1 VKEHSLVANRRIR
14 LVCTAAALIP
24 LTVLAAACSSSST
37 ASTPKATSAAANT
50 SDNGKEISETGS
62 TILFPLFGAWQTAY
76 STANPAVTITS
87 GATGSGVGIADAGE
101 GLVNIGAS
109 DAPLS
114 AADLA
119 KYPGLL
125 NIPLTVAAI
134 MVNYNLPGVKSL
146 NLNGTVLAE
155 IYTGKITTWND
166 PAIAALNPGT
176 TLPSKKIVT
185 LHRADSSGATFQFT
199 SYLNAQDPSAWPST
213 DIGTTIT
220 WPSVPGSLS
229 ETGNGGMVTGCG
241 STPDCLAYIGNSYE
255 AKTDAAGLGQA
266 ALANKAG
273 KYATATSSAIAAAL
287 ASFPAV
293 PASGAEQLVN
303 TSAPTG
309 YPIINYEYAIVKKTQ
324 PTAAEA
330 SAIKAFLSWI
340 LTTGDTSKYLSAT
353 FGTAIPSSALSV
365 SQTLV
370 GSLKS

>member
-1 VKEHSLVANRRIR
+1 VANRKIR
-14 LVCTAAALIP
+14 LVCTAAALVP
-24 LTVLAAACSSSST
+24 LTLLAAACSSSST
-37 ASTPKATSAAANT
+37 ASTPKATSTAAAL
-50 SDNGKEISETGS
+50 SASGKEISETGS

-134 MVNYNLPGVKSL
+134 MINYNLPGVKSL
-146 NLNGTVLAE
+146 NLNGKVLAE
-155 IYTGKITTWND
+155 IYTGKVTTWND
-166 PAIAALNPGT
+166 PAIAALNPGA
-176 TLPSKKIVT
+176 TLPAKKIVT
-185 LHRADSSGATFQFT
+185 LHRADSSGATFQLT
-199 SYLNAQDPSAWPST
+199 SYLNAQDPSLWPST
-213 DIGTTIT
+213 NIGTTIT

-241 STPDCLAYIGNSYE
+241 STPDCIAYIGNSYE

-266 ALANKAG
+266 SVANKAG
-273 KYATATSSAIAAAL
+273 KFTTATPSAIAAAL

-293 PASGAEQLVN
+293 PAAGAEQLIN

-309 YPIINYEYAIVKKTQ
+309 YPIINYEYAVVKKTQ
-324 PTAAEA
+324 PSAAEA

-340 LTTGDTSKYLSAT
+340 LSNGDTSKYLSAT
-353 FGTAIPSSALSV
+353 FGTAIPSSTLSV

-370 GSLKS
+370 GSLKG

>member
-1 VKEHSLVANRRIR
+1 VANRKIR
-14 LVCTAAALIP
+14 LVCTAAALVP
-24 LTVLAAACSSSST
+24 LTLLAAACSSSST
-37 ASTPKATSAAANT
+37 ASAPKATSTAAAL
-50 SDNGKEISETGS
+50 SASGKEISETGS

-76 STANPAVTITS
+76 STANPNVTITS

-134 MVNYNLPGVKSL
+134 MVNYNLAGVKSL
-146 NLNGTVLAE
+146 NLNGKVLAE

-166 PAIAALNPGT
+166 PAIAALNPGV
-176 TLPSKKIVT
+176 TLPAKKIVT

-199 SYLNAQDPSAWPST
+199 SYMNAQDPSQWPST

-220 WPSVPGSLS
+220 WPSVPGAEA

-241 STPDCLAYIGNSYE
+241 STPDCIAYIGNSYE

-266 ALANKAG
+266 SVANKAG
-273 KYATATSSAIAAAL
+273 KYTTATSSAIGAAL
-287 ASFPAV
+287 ASFPTV
-293 PASGAEQLVN
+293 PSSGAEQLVN
-303 TSAPTG
+303 TSAATG
-309 YPIINYEYAIVKKTQ
+309 YPIINYEYAIVKKGQ
-324 PTAAEA
+324 PSAAEA
-330 SAIKAFLSWI
+330 SAIKAFLAWI
-340 LTTGDTSKYLSAT
+340 LTNGDTSKYLAAT
-353 FGTAIPSSALSV
+353 YGTAIPSATLSV

-370 GSLKS
+370 GSLKG